1 MTSDTEDINQRENL
15 HHLNSYGYFRWI
27 KGNFVIKKGYNWP
40 WEAQGSYHGR
50 EKYYLALGKCKHEE
64 NLAKCKEIK
73 TKTNTSVCKAKIK
86 SIKKCSTN

>member
-50 EKYYLALGKCKHEE
+50 EKYYLALGKCMNEE
-64 NLAKCKEIK
+64 YLAKYMGFK
-73 TKTNTSVCKAKIK
+73 TKTKAIVCEKEVFDKLDYA
-86 SIKKCSTN
+86 